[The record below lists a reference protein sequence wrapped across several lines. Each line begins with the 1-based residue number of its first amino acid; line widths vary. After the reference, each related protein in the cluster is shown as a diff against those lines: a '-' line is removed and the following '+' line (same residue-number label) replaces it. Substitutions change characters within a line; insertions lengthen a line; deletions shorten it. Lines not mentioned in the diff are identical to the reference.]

1 MKKIYIYLSVVSI
14 VMLASCTIT
23 NYPQSYTSDQQ
34 DITYQQFYDDL
45 SPYGQWV
52 NYRNYGYVWVPDE
65 MGFRPYYNN
74 GHWVYTDFGWT
85 WVSDYSWA
93 GLRFTMD
100 AGRMIMLTAGC
111 GYRATNGH
119 RHGFHGEVVVITMD
133 GHPLARTLILMTT
146 MAQTFHMI
154 I

>member
-1 MKKIYIYLSVVSI
+1 MVNGLTI
-14 VMLASCTIT
+14 VTT
-23 NYPQSYTSDQQ
+23 VT
-34 DITYQQFYDDL
+34 
-45 SPYGQWV
+45 
-52 NYRNYGYVWVPDE
+52 YGYL
-65 MGFRPYYNN
+65 MK
-74 GHWVYTDFGWT
+74 
-85 WVSDYSWA
+85 WVSGHIITMAIGFIPILDGPGYQTTAGA

-154 I
+154 IGRLCLVVI